1 MKVIASGAVILA
13 LCFAAAAQAQERPLV
28 RHHHRHVL
36 RVAPSGGDIV
46 VRTPPIPYPVGFVS
60 NGFDPGADAAN
71 GLSGDDSYPP
81 PRGFHG
87 GLYSY
92 GVYAAGPGG
101 PYDRVE
107 GCIPGVSCWW

>member
-1 MKVIASGAVILA
+1 MPKLIANGVLILA
-13 LCFAAAAQAQERPLV
+13 LSLAAASQAAADKAHMR
-28 RHHHRHVL
+28 HHRHAW
-36 RVAPSGGDIV
+36 RPSSDII
-46 VRTPPIPYPVGFVS
+46 VRTPPAYFPSGFVS
-60 NGFDPGADAAN
+60 DGVDFGGGGAN

-92 GVYAAGPGG
+92 GVYAMGPGG

-107 GCIPGVSCWW
+107 GCLPGFSC